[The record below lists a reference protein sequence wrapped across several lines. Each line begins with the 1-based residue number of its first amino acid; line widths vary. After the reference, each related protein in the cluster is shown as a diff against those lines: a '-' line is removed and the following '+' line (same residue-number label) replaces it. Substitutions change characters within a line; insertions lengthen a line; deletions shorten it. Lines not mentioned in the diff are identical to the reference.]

1 MISVALWWLVSSTML
16 TMSGSPPADAMPCLS
31 AATMAL
37 AVRKASLPLRSM
49 QTLPLL
55 MVSAAASD
63 VTFGRLS

>member
-1 MISVALWWLVSSTML
+1 MISVALSWLVSSTML
-16 TMSGSPPADAMPCLS
+16 TMSASPPAETMPCLS

-37 AVRKASLPLRSM
+37 AVWKASLPLRSI

-55 MVSAAASD
+55 MASAAASD